1 MHISALNHSVG
12 EVKDRLSQEKGN
24 NNDPEKLSQTDGWTD
39 HERVS
44 ATRCPSTSSRHSECN
59 NFFLTCVFWFFDN
72 QETSVDGVAKI
83 IRASWKA
90 LAPTSVPEFTKWAR
104 LVAKF
109 AKISWCTSCKYQL
122 ILEKRFGN

>member
-12 EVKDRLSQEKGN
+12 EVKDRISQERGN
-24 NNDPEKLSQTDGWTD
+24 MIWKNDLRRMDGLIT
-39 HERVS
+39 RGLVY
-44 ATRCPSTSSRHSECN
+44 ATQCPST
-59 NFFLTCVFWFFDN
+59 FFLTCVFWFFDN
-72 QETSVDGVAKI
+72 QETSFDGVAKI
-83 IRASWKA
+83 IRACWKA

-122 ILEKRFGN
+122 I